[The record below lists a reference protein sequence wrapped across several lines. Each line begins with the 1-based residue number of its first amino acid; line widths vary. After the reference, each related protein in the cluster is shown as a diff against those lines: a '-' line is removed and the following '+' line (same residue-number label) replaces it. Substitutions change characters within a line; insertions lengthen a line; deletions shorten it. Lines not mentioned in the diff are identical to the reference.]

1 MTLPIVNNAA
11 VLVTGVV
18 IFVLGG
24 LWYSPL
30 LFAKRWI
37 ALVGK
42 TEEELR
48 ATTGSVP
55 LSYLLVFACGVLT
68 AYVMALVVGN
78 FSPADVPIDG
88 VEDRFTFQTPQ
99 PTSFF
104 PPFFAGMDAL
114 VSPNVPFR
122 LGPGAFDGFPT
133 GCAVEAALA
142 GVAVF
147 CSDELG
153 ENEWFRPD
161 VELCLVEPRAE
172 AVVRRVEEYRGAPAR
187 LHALAA
193 AGQRRALE
201 LFGREAQLAPRC
213 ALLESLL

>member
-78 FSPADVPIDG
+78 FSPAGPVDG
-88 VEDRFTFQTPQ
+88 AIIGGLCWAGFAGA
-99 PTSFF
+99 TSF
-104 PPFFAGMDAL
+104 GTAL
-114 VSPNVPFR
+114 FSGKPKALWLIDSGYNLV
-122 LGPGAFDGFPT
+122 AF
-133 GCAVEAALA
+133 VVA
-142 GVAVF
+142 GVI
-147 CSDELG
+147 
-153 ENEWFRPD
+153 
-161 VELCLVEPRAE
+161 
-172 AVVRRVEEYRGAPAR
+172 
-187 LHALAA
+187 LATW
-193 AGQRRALE
+193 R
-201 LFGREAQLAPRC
+201 
-213 ALLESLL
+213 